1 MTHIIRL
8 ISGDKQSPTSTVDLT
23 GSGLYLAWEG
33 INPSAGANTTIYSG
47 QSSRFDGQRRVL
59 SSKDNTRIQLKYNL
73 TAGSVAE
80 LRLLQRQINQ
90 FATDAGL
97 YHEHYRMQPVY
108 LEYRWNENT
117 DLDDLPRPIWG
128 QLNYYLPILELTATW
143 PDDLHTGALIG
154 ANINAATLDIVGGP
168 YWEGL
173 EQMAGLTYDYA
184 NESGNDAGIKYEMIN
199 GELTGDFTI
208 AGWITHDT
216 SGNYAVATI
225 YTDNNNGPHT
235 MVWWD
240 NSLQKHR
247 ITTEVGGSANTYTDG
262 LSRSLSNGAAI
273 HVSIF
278 HDDNANT
285 LSVYINGSEG
295 PLSASSYT
303 APDAVSVLLLG
314 SVDDTDYTSSSAPSA
329 SVTTSGLDAWR
340 VWDEVLT
347 DNQIEAL
354 YTVEGA
360 LKTLDY
366 TIQYPLYC
374 KVGTHTT
381 ATSDIELDASYTAM
395 GLANTSGSAHYI
407 GIMPLTNANS
417 ASSSSPLPWFPVYG
431 VAGDVQGHLQLL
443 LKLVYDG
450 SNSDSLRSMWI
461 GNFPALASY
470 DPADIQLHQWDSDDG
485 TLIGAPSSNGYE
497 VTTTSSGAGT
507 DTHTFTKSITD
518 ATAIAAMRG
527 RYRVFAGVTADNDE
541 ATVNFTWSIG
551 DIEIQQSTIEV
562 TVPDLNGEHENFDF
576 GEIVI
581 DWPDSE
587 PPAEINLNL
596 NFTETSAT
604 ATVWA
609 ADYVY
614 LFPYPL
620 YNLAISSAM
629 TISEN
634 DNAIV
639 INNRQAWVIDLSDG
653 RREYTLSCTGDTL
666 ALYPGAYNYLF
677 YTSSNHGS
685 VNMADNQDNNWLPRI
700 YHTPRWR
707 LPGGIIA

>member
-47 QSSRFDGQRRVL
+47 QSSRFDGQRRVM
-59 SSKDNTRIQLKYNL
+59 SSKDNTRIQLKYNI

-97 YHEHYRMQPVY
+97 YHEHYRMSPVY

-154 ANINAATLDIVGGP
+154 GNINAATLDIVGGP

-173 EQMAGLTYDYA
+173 EQVAGLTYDYA

-225 YTDNNNGPHT
+225 YTDHNDGPHT
-235 MVWWD
+235 MLTWD
-240 NSLQKHR
+240 NTDTR
-247 ITTEVGGSANTYTDG
+247 FEVVTEVSGTPATANGSDNSGIAN
-262 LSRSLSNGAAI
+262 AANVHI
-273 HVSIF
+273 CMI
-278 HDDNANT
+278 HDDTANT
-285 LSVYINGSEG
+285 LKVYINGT
-295 PLSASSYT
+295 LDITVSSYT
-303 APDAVSVLLLG
+303 TPDAVSVLLLG
-314 SVDDTDYTSSSAPSA
+314 SVDDTDYTSSSRPTA
-329 SVTTSGLDAWR
+329 SDATTGLDAWR
-340 VWDEVLT
+340 VWGE
-347 DNQIEAL
+347 QITTTHLSAL
-354 YTVEGA
+354 YSVEGA
-360 LKTLDY
+360 LKTAGY

-374 KVGTHTT
+374 KVGTI
-381 ATSDIELDASYTAM
+381 SGQEDEIELDASYTAA
-395 GLANTSGSAHYI
+395 GLVGGVWGLIPITEDSSDTERLPYCTLY
-407 GIMPLTNANS
+407 GI
-417 ASSSSPLPWFPVYG
+417 
-431 VAGDVQGHLQLL
+431 AGDVAGKMEMIA
-443 LKLVYDG
+443 KLGADPSTVSQY
-450 SNSDSLRSMWI
+450 LRSMWFGQI
-461 GNFPALASY
+461 VTSASY
-470 DPADIQLHQWDSDDG
+470 APGDIHYHQFDSDDG
-485 TLIGAPSSNGYE
+485 SSYANASDGYTI
-497 VTTTSSGAGT
+497 TTTSSGAGT
-507 DTHTFTKSITD
+507 DTHTFTKTIT
-518 ATAIAAMRG
+518 TAASIAAMRG
-527 RYRVFAGVTADNDE
+527 RYRVIAGVTSAGDE
-541 ATVNFTWSIG
+541 ADIYFSWDIG
-551 DIEIQQSTIEV
+551 DSEQQATDTIEIASSAEIDGV
-562 TVPDLNGEHENFDF
+562 DLGD
-576 GEIVI
+576 III

-587 PPAEINLNL
+587 TPAEINLNI
-596 NFTETSAT
+596 NFAETSAT
-604 ATVWA
+604 VSNWHV
-609 ADYVY
+609 DYIY
-614 LFPYPL
+614 LLPYPTF
-620 YNLAISSAM
+620 NLTIGSAM
-629 TISEN
+629 SLSYY

-653 RREYTLSCTGDTL
+653 RREYSLNYAGDSIGLSP
-666 ALYPGAYNYLF
+666 AAYNYIF
-677 YTSSNHGS
+677 YTASAFAALASANFY
-685 VNMADNQDNNWLPRI
+685 VAWLPRI